1 MEHIRSCWWPDFNT
15 LITLCYQQIK
25 FEGIII
31 KIMWMCVDVFAWGSV
46 CLLWGTCGVHG
57 IICSNCFFLFHHMS
71 PKSGVLRLSSS
82 RFLTYRAISPAPG
95 LRKLC
100 LIFFFNGKTSICF
113 PTLNLQLPRYHM
125 MFNVSQVITSCFFF
139 QLILQVSYYLSWT
152 STCCFFFWCLRKEL
166 EKKSHIFILLQNVI
180 CNFYHT
186 THAILTIDCVLKI
199 YFTQVN
205 TSTYVNQM
213 MCKGNSGVV
222 SNNTI
227 ETKVG
232 PLLKIV
238 AAQSSLPFH

>member
-1 MEHIRSCWWPDFNT
+1 
-15 LITLCYQQIK
+15 
-25 FEGIII
+25 
-31 KIMWMCVDVFAWGSV
+31 MCVDVFAWGSV
-46 CLLWGTCGVHG
+46 RLLWGTCGVHG

-71 PKSGVLRLSSS
+71 PKSGVSDLAAVVSLHTEPFYQPQDYINCAS
-82 RFLTYRAISPAPG
+82 
-95 LRKLC
+95 
-100 LIFFFNGKTSICF
+100 FFFNGKASICF
-113 PTLNLQLPRYHM
+113 PTLNLQLPRHHM

-139 QLILQVSYYLSWT
+139 QLILHLSYYLSWT

-186 THAILTIDCVLKI
+186 THAILTINCVLKI

-205 TSTYVNQM
+205 TFTYVNQM
-213 MCKGNSGVV
+213 MWKGNTGVV
-222 SNNTI
+222 SNKTI
-227 ETKVG
+227 ETKAG